1 MVNMVDTLTR
11 VLKRKPTEA
20 ELGKFLEMY
29 REQEGFKKEK
39 LFAKQDLAQNFKK
52 KPEPRTPKVVREYNY
67 KWPKRASQNAL
78 RINRMLHLKIT
89 IKDIA
94 YVLDVAE
101 NIVIAEIKKWQLPQ
115 DKK

>member
-20 ELGKFLEMY
+20 ELGKFMEMK
-29 REQEGFKKEK
+29 REQEGFKKQK
-39 LFAKQDLAQNFKK
+39 LFAKQDLAKNFT
-52 KPEPRTPKVVREYNY
+52 KPREPRTPKAIKEYQY

-78 RINRMLHLKIT
+78 RINRMLHLKMTIT
-89 IKDIA
+89 DIA

-101 NIVIAEIKKWQLPQ
+101 NVVIAEMKKWQLPQ
-115 DKK
+115 KK